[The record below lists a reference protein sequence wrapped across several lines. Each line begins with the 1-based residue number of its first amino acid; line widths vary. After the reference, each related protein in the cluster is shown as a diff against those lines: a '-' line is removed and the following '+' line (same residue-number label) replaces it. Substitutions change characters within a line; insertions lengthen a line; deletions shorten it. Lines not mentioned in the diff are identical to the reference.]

1 MRTRIL
7 LILILLA
14 CACNA
19 DPRPEDFLM
28 PDFESVGIN
37 EGVQGE
43 VTFVCRMSSMQQ
55 ITGCGLYY
63 AEAGDAAGDN
73 LIKVP
78 GVKSGEDSFSVSL
91 QGLAP
96 GATYTYCFYISNGRK
111 EEKSPQNH
119 YTVPE

>member
-1 MRTRIL
+1 MKPLLSL
-7 LILILLA
+7 LICFMF
-14 CACNA
+14 CACTT
-19 DPRPEDFLM
+19 PRPEQFLM
-28 PDFESVGIN
+28 PTFEQVTI
-37 EGVQGE
+37 EEKALGE

-63 AEAGDAAGDN
+63 AEAGDSAGDN

-91 QGLAP
+91 QGLVP

-111 EEKSPQNH
+111 EEKSSQNH

>member
-1 MRTRIL
+1 MNQRFL
-7 LILILLA
+7 LLLILLA
-14 CACNA
+14 SACTTPQP
-19 DPRPEDFLM
+19 DQFLI
-28 PDFESVGIN
+28 PTFEQVSI
-37 EGVQGE
+37 EERAAGV

-78 GVKSGEDSFSVSL
+78 GVKSGEDAFSVSL
-91 QGLAP
+91 HGLAP

-111 EEKSPQNH
+111 EEKSSENH